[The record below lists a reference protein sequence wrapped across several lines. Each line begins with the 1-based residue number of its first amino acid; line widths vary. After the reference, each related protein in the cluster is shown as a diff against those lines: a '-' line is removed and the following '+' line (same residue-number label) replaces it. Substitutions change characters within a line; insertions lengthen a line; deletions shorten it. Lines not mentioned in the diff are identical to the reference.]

1 VSSLIWA
8 IVAGAFLWRL
18 DRFAYAW
25 LAIRDPKTHEPAVV
39 TIPDDLEAFA
49 LGEDEPWAQE
59 QMRDVIRERFADLK
73 NWNLVRRAIGV
84 GERDG

>member
-1 VSSLIWA
+1 MSAVIWA
-8 IVAGAFLWRL
+8 VVAGAFLWRL

-25 LAIRDPKTHEPAVV
+25 LALKDSATHDPVTV

-49 LGEDEPWAQE
+49 AGEDEPWAQE

-73 NWNLVRRAIGV
+73 NWNLVRRAVGIG
-84 GERDG
+84 EIDG

>member
-1 VSSLIWA
+1 MSAVIWA

-25 LAIRDPKTHEPAVV
+25 LAIHDSKAHEPEIV
-39 TIPDDLEAFA
+39 TIPDDLEAVA
-49 LGEDEPWAQE
+49 LEENESWAQE

-84 GERDG
+84 GERDA